1 MGSTNNP
8 VFHIPQNFDT
18 QHTKL
23 PGCQHNERVEN
34 LRILESKEGILN
46 SPLRIFQWPGF
57 LEMVRM
63 RMMIVHMTVVYNA
76 HIETK
81 GR

>member
-23 PGCQHNERVEN
+23 PGCQHHERVEN
-34 LRILESKEGILN
+34 LRTLESKEGVLN
-46 SPLRIFQWPGF
+46 SPLRIFQCPRF
-57 LEMVRM
+57 LEM
-63 RMMIVHMTVVYNA
+63 MMTVHMTVVYNA
-76 HIETK
+76 QIETK